1 MATLNFPDAPST
13 GDVYKDGNSGFSYEW
28 NGTVWISTDPST
40 AANIREIDD
49 ISSDFDGSDTT
60 FTLKVSGVNVEPV
73 NAQQLIVSV
82 GGVMQNAGQDFT
94 VSGAVIT
101 FTTAPSSGLTFFG
114 VLLGTA
120 LSLNTIPEGGV
131 TPASLT
137 TTSNYVMNG
146 LTLDQGAGIIT
157 AFGFQGGSITADL
170 DSTFA
175 ANVSIA
181 GSLTVQGTQ
190 TIINTDELNVQDK
203 TIGIG
208 STNAPSSTTQ
218 DGAGA
223 IIYGQTHIDIL
234 YDRDKAALGISTAVS
249 VTGFVTATGA
259 LKAGTGST
267 ITGVLYAESFSG
279 ALASWTLG
287 ASGTDHYTFDGPG
300 LTGAESDPTLYLQRG
315 KRYNFVNSSGGHPF
329 RIQSDPN
336 GSSGTAYNDGVTNND
351 AGDGTTLEWDVQ
363 FDAPNVLYYQC
374 TSHANMGGKIY
385 IGNSGDS
392 AIIGTGVTINNTG
405 IDAGIGAGI
414 VTASSFV
421 GGGANITAL
430 SGSNIASGTV
440 AAARVA
446 TLNQNTTGTSAGLT
460 GTPNIDCGTGSFT
473 GDVDIA
479 ASLVH
484 TGDTDTK
491 LTFGTNT
498 IKFDTNSSER
508 VRITSSGDVGIGTN
522 SPTRGPLHIHE
533 NSDSDCQIHLTNQD
547 TGVTSSDGMT
557 IFTDTDTSGIWSR
570 ENVDFRIATNAIE
583 RFRIESG
590 GGVVIGDGAT
600 YSASGNL
607 HVVGDSNSNGPEV
620 YLQVNN
626 NNTTDNIG
634 ALLWGNNTD
643 KSLLKIQG
651 NTHTSNTTADLSFHT
666 SSAGTMAE
674 RLKITSTGGFQF
686 SNGLFDEKCN
696 ITAGKL
702 SDNQDIDLADGMVH
716 YFSTQESTT
725 ATPNIRIDG
734 STTLQS
740 AMDTGDVCSVTLITT
755 AAAAGYSANL
765 TIDGNA
771 VTEEW
776 VGGAA
781 PAAGS
786 ADGLDIY
793 TYTII
798 CIGTGTGDSGFKVIG
813 NLTNATN

>member
-13 GDVYKDGNSGFSYEW
+13 GDVYTDGNSGFSYEW

-40 AANIREIDD
+40 VSNIREIDD
-49 ISSDFDGSDTT
+49 ISGDFDGSDTT
-60 FTLKVSGVNVEPV
+60 FTLKVSGVNVEPA

-208 STNAPSSTTQ
+208 STNAPTSTTQ
-218 DGAGA
+218 DDAGV
-223 IIYGQTHIDIL
+223 IIYGQTHVNIL
-234 YDRDKAALGISTAVS
+234 YDRDKAALGINTGLS
-249 VTGFVTATGA
+249 VAGFVTATQVD
-259 LKAGTGST
+259 AGTRLVATAATVGS
-267 ITGVLYAESFSG
+267 
-279 ALASWTLG
+279 
-287 ASGTDHYTFDGPG
+287 
-300 LTGAESDPTLYLQRG
+300 
-315 KRYNFVNSSGGHPF
+315 
-329 RIQSDPN
+329 
-336 GSSGTAYNDGVTNND
+336 
-351 AGDGTTLEWDVQ
+351 
-363 FDAPNVLYYQC
+363 
-374 TSHANMGGKIY
+374 
-385 IGNSGDS
+385 
-392 AIIGTGVTINNTG
+392 GVTINNTG

-479 ASLVH
+479 DKIVH
-484 TGDTDTK
+484 TGDTNTAIRFPTTDTI
-491 LTFGTNT
+491 TAETSG
-498 IKFDTNSSER
+498 SER
-508 VRITSSGDVGIGTN
+508 VRINSAGGVGIN
-522 SPTRGPLHIHE
+522 
-533 NSDSDCQIHLTNQD
+533 
-547 TGVTSSDGMT
+547 
-557 IFTDTDTSGIWSR
+557 TDTIPSGHGLDIYG
-570 ENVDFRIATNAIE
+570 EAGAYATLNVKSQSLGHGAAIE
-583 RFRIESG
+583 L
-590 GGVVIGDGAT
+590 GAVDDDD
-600 YSASGNL
+600 YGSIYQFA
-607 HVVGDSNSNGPEV
+607 
-620 YLQVNN
+620 
-626 NNTTDNIG
+626 
-634 ALLWGNNTD
+634 
-643 KSLLKIQG
+643 
-651 NTHTSNTTADLSFHT
+651 
-666 SSAGTMAE
+666 SSAGGTFDGRMRFIAGGVNDSLNLVGGKVGINEDVPQGVLHVASTSTYSDVYLSNSTSGHTGTDGANIFLNNSLELGVWNKEAGPIRFATTGSE
-674 RLKITSTGGFQF
+674 RLKITSGGGFQF

-702 SDNQDIDLADGMVH
+702 SGNTNIDLANGMVH

-725 ATPNIRIDG
+725 STPNIRINDAN
-734 STTLQS
+734 TLQD
-740 AMDTGDVCSVTLITT
+740 AMGTGDICTVTLITT

-776 VGGAA
+776 VGGEA
-781 PAAGS
+781 PSEGG

-798 CIGTGTGDSGFKVIG
+798 CIGTGTGDSGFKVIA
-813 NLTNATN
+813 NLTSATN